1 MIRRPPRSTLFPYTT
16 LFRSIHARGFKAGL
30 WMTPFGVAE
39 ASGVPTAQ
47 PDWLLRDASGPVV
60 CETREAWGGKI
71 YALDGAHP
79 KAQQWLFD
87 LARRAVR
94 AWGHDHPRG
103 DRLRWAAGGTAP
115 HGGLA

>member
-1 MIRRPPRSTLFPYTT
+1 
-16 LFRSIHARGFKAGL
+16 
-30 WMTPFGVAE
+30 VAE
-39 ASGVPTAQ
+39 DSGIPATQ

-87 LARRAVR
+87 LARRVVR
-94 AWGHDHPRG
+94 EWGYDYLRIRPPALGHRRTTHYGAADPREAY
-103 DRLRWAAGGTAP
+103 RAGLGAIRDGP
-115 HGGLA
+115 RH